1 MDFYS
6 LINCIPVNT
15 NCFTQKYGYFQ
26 NHSDIFLLLKHN
38 IKLIKTSGKM
48 LVVDRIMT
56 IFIWSKNFWAIL
68 AQPPK
73 KISPL
78 CLYTSVQKSTNKKIS
93 LERLKAKFVTFGFH
107 KLKERFLQNHLGEAN
122 FSVKKVFS
130 FKLNVNS
137 FCLLLKS
144 LP

>member
-15 NCFTQKYGYFQ
+15 NCFTQKHGYFQ
-26 NHSDIFLLLKHN
+26 NHSDIFLLLKHT

-48 LVVDRIMT
+48 LIVDRIMT
-56 IFIWSKNFWAIL
+56 IFIWSRYFWAIL

-78 CLYTSVQKSTNKKIS
+78 YLYTSVQKSTNKKIS
-93 LERLKAKFVTFGFH
+93 LERIKAKFVTFGFLR
-107 KLKERFLQNHLGEAN
+107 LKERFLQNHLGEAN